1 MGSPEIVT
9 RGKRERDESG
19 TSGRLRVPRAVQDRD
34 ALALPAAEEAEEELG
49 HDLVIG
55 SRRLGLNPEPGGR
68 AVVPGHLDWVAP

>member
-1 MGSPEIVT
+1 M
-9 RGKRERDESG
+9 
-19 TSGRLRVPRAVQDRD
+19 PRAVQDRD